1 VVLELGYWGM
11 HYAMHKV
18 PALWEMHKVH
28 HSAEVLTPLS
38 EWRQHP
44 FEIITTANVVA
55 LANGTAYG
63 AMEWLFGPSAHPL
76 TLFQMN
82 AILVLH
88 FATFLHLRHSAVW
101 IAATGWLGCVVH
113 SPAHHQIH
121 HSLDP
126 QHFDCNLGY
135 ALSIWDWVFGTLC
148 VPAARGRVQFGV
160 ANESPYRGLTD
171 TLIRPLVASAKRW
184 RSIARIPAE

>member
-1 VVLELGYWGM
+1 
-11 HYAMHKV
+11 
-18 PALWEMHKVH
+18 
-28 HSAEVLTPLS
+28 
-38 EWRQHP
+38 
-44 FEIITTANVVA
+44 
-55 LANGTAYG
+55 
-63 AMEWLFGPSAHPL
+63 
-76 TLFQMN
+76 MN
-82 AILVLH
+82 ALLVLH

-101 IAATGWLGCVVH
+101 IAATGWLGRVVH

-126 QHFDCNLGY
+126 RHFDCNLGY